1 MFGFSLTSPDL
12 VICGGSPE
20 ILKSSYGESPELLER
35 NQCSFEVSLE
45 NGIKGSDNNNSSHK
59 IKTPSVRFSS
69 FNKEFS
75 PESSLELLPPSTMP
89 EQDSIPVVSIN
100 AGTPLWVM

>member
-1 MFGFSLTSPDL
+1 MLGFSLTSPDL

-20 ILKSSYGESPELLER
+20 IPKSSYGESPEFSER

-45 NGIKGSDNNNSSHK
+45 NGIKGSDDNNGNHK
-59 IKTPSVRFSS
+59 NKTPSVRFSS

-89 EQDSIPVVSIN
+89 EQDPVPVVSIN
-100 AGTPLWVM
+100 EGTDLWVM

>member
-1 MFGFSLTSPDL
+1 MLGFSLTSPDL

-20 ILKSSYGESPELLER
+20 IPKSSYGESPPR
-35 NQCSFEVSLE
+35 IQCSFEVSLE
-45 NGIKGSDNNNSSHK
+45 NGIKGSDDNNGNHK

-69 FNKEFS
+69 FSKEFS

-89 EQDSIPVVSIN
+89 EQDPVPVVSIHE
-100 AGTPLWVM
+100 GTDLWVM